1 MTWVHVCVCLG
12 GGGGGPERVTYGLAG
27 VCMHGCELGRVCG
40 HRGDLRD
47 RNASAAVLNGRHNA
61 SDTRCMCSNW
71 SEKQR
76 DKERLMSLF
85 FRKKKKK
92 QLSGLDE

>member
-1 MTWVHVCVCLG
+1 MCVCL

-27 VCMHGCELGRVCG
+27 VCVHGCELGCVAR

-47 RNASAAVLNGRHNA
+47 RKAGAAVLNGRHNA
-61 SDTRCMCSNW
+61 TDTRCMCAKW

-85 FRKKKKK
+85 FRKKT
-92 QLSGLDE
+92 QPSGLDE

>member
-1 MTWVHVCVCLG
+1 M
-12 GGGGGPERVTYGLAG
+12 TYGLAG
-27 VCMHGCELGRVCG
+27 VCMHGCGLGCVAR

-47 RNASAAVLNGRHNA
+47 RKASAAVLNGSHNA
-61 SDTRCMCSNW
+61 TDTRCMCAKW

-85 FRKKKKK
+85 FRKNKNSRVVWMSKYMC
-92 QLSGLDE
+92 EYAR